1 MEPNSVSPVRWAE
14 SVSASEFTGLSE
26 IEDRVLAAG
35 IPGGPERRGRGLGI
49 GGVILVIVLL
59 LVPIAGLVA
68 FIESATFVQ
77 DGVVRIFGI
86 DLDTDVRLWMGAVCF
101 SVAALEALVLLAWG
115 LRGRDRGRE
124 SFPMGLP
131 VGIGILAVL
140 ALWQIVQR
148 RHVYLPDGFDA
159 RIAPIVVALVLAI
172 AAGAVGMLVAG
183 RAVTPPEEPV
193 GPPVS
198 RAAISA
204 LSPGEMTALLDSR
217 AYLLQVLRRRGIV
230 DHNVEVAA
238 LDRRPLGSW
247 E

>member
-1 MEPNSVSPVRWAE
+1 MEPITQSPVRWAE
-14 SVSASEFTGLSE
+14 SVSASEFTGLRE

-35 IPGGPERRGRGLGI
+35 IPGGPERRRRGTGV

-77 DGVVRIFGI
+77 DGVIRIFGT
-86 DLDTDVRLWMGAVCF
+86 DLDADVRLWMGAECF
-101 SVAALEALVLLAWG
+101 SVAALEALVLLVWG
-115 LRGRDRGRE
+115 LRGRGRGRE
-124 SFPMGLP
+124 NFPVGLP
-131 VGIGILAVL
+131 VGIGVLAVL
-140 ALWQIVQR
+140 VLWQIVQR

-159 RIAPIVVALVLAI
+159 RIAPMLVALVLAI
-172 AAGAVGMLVAG
+172 AAAAVGMLVTGPAG
-183 RAVTPPEEPV
+183 TPPEEPV

-198 RAAISA
+198 RAATSA

-217 AYLLQVLRRRGIV
+217 AYVLQVLRRRGIV
-230 DHNVEVAA
+230 DPNVEVAA

>member
-1 MEPNSVSPVRWAE
+1 MEPITQSPVRWAE
-14 SVSASEFTGLSE
+14 SVSASEFTGLRE

-35 IPGGPERRGRGLGI
+35 IPGGPERRRRGTGV

-77 DGVVRIFGI
+77 DGVIRIFGT
-86 DLDTDVRLWMGAVCF
+86 DLDADVRLWMGAVCF
-101 SVAALEALVLLAWG
+101 SVAALEALVLLVWG
-115 LRGRDRGRE
+115 LRGRGRGRE
-124 SFPMGLP
+124 NFPVGLP
-131 VGIGILAVL
+131 VGIGVLAVL
-140 ALWQIVQR
+140 VLWQIVQR

-159 RIAPIVVALVLAI
+159 RIAPMLVALVLAI
-172 AAGAVGMLVAG
+172 AAAAG
-183 RAVTPPEEPV
+183 TPPEEPV

-198 RAAISA
+198 RAATSA

-217 AYLLQVLRRRGIV
+217 AYVLQVLRRRGIV
-230 DHNVEVAA
+230 DPNVEVAA